1 MSWLKRLLSELAAAP
16 IGGYVSNGPAYAEPT
31 ALAALALLGHGY
43 SKPARTAANWLMR
56 MQADDGSVGICP
68 DHPTPRWPTALAL
81 LAWTARAGTTH
92 HERTSEPLEMHIQA
106 AVRWILSAKGQS
118 ISGGVGIFG
127 HNAQL
132 AAWPWVDGTHSW
144 IEPTAMHVLALK
156 AAGQS
161 VHSRTREGVAMLL
174 DRQLPSGGC
183 NYGNTFVLGQR
194 LRPHIQPTGL
204 AVLALTGEAEA
215 ASRLAR
221 SINFLEGSVSRET
234 PTASLCWA
242 LMALTAHDCRPDG
255 SEQWLEA
262 AWRRIRKSG
271 IGTYQA
277 ALLALAAMNRHLP
290 FCVR

>member
-1 MSWLKRLLSELAAAP
+1 MSSTLP
-16 IGGYVSNGPAYAEPT
+16 P
-31 ALAALALLGHGY
+31 
-43 SKPARTAANWLMR
+43 AANAVLV
-56 MQADDGSVGICP
+56 S
-68 DHPTPRWPTALAL
+68 L
-81 LAWTARAGTTH
+81 L
-92 HERTSEPLEMHIQA
+92 
-106 AVRWILSAKGQS
+106 V
-118 ISGGVGIFG
+118 
-127 HNAQL
+127 
-132 AAWPWVDGTHSW
+132 WPWVDGTHSW

-183 NYGNTFVLGQR
+183 NYGNTFVLGQK

-204 AVLALTGEAEA
+204 AVLALTGEPEA

-221 SINFLEGSVSRET
+221 SINFLERSVSRET

-242 LMALTAHDCRPDG
+242 LMALTAHDRRPDG

-262 AWRRIRKSG
+262 AWRRIRNSG